1 METLLNN
8 GFVRSHIE
16 WILVFVGIVS
26 ECKLVCKGFVPPG
39 YIKCLIF
46 HPHSTE
52 RTMLSILSNRK
63 DLRVI
68 NFTGSLYLTT
78 AFFRYIYHTAVTVDT
93 FILDKCNRILLR
105 KCSCVCT
112 RMLFDRN
119 GKKVLVSL
127 RGCWYNFPEPV
138 FSLSAIDTVEIVMC
152 AMNSGTSHA
161 MHVLFQY
168 FNGRVPFDVL
178 CFSSLV
184 KDLAFYKKW
193 RILSVQYVHDRS
205 GVVLNVKDFSLL
217 VFLLQIQSGCWKIVE
232 MFTTDIVEMWL
243 RTSF

>member
-1 METLLNN
+1 
-8 GFVRSHIE
+8 
-16 WILVFVGIVS
+16 
-26 ECKLVCKGFVPPG
+26 
-39 YIKCLIF
+39 
-46 HPHSTE
+46 
-52 RTMLSILSNRK
+52 
-63 DLRVI
+63 
-68 NFTGSLYLTT
+68 
-78 AFFRYIYHTAVTVDT
+78 
-93 FILDKCNRILLR
+93 
-105 KCSCVCT
+105 
-112 RMLFDRN
+112 MLFDRN

-193 RILSVQYVHDRS
+193 RILSIQYVHDRS